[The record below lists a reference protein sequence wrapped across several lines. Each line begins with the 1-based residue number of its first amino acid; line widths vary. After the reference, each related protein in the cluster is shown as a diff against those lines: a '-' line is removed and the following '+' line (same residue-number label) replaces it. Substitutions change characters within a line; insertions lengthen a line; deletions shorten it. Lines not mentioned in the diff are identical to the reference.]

1 MNSTIANRVLL
12 CRRDLK
18 WDQDDLARLA
28 NVSRAYVS
36 DLERGKT
43 TNPTMDVIEA
53 LAKALGVRPEYLAG
67 WSDDALGED
76 RPANV
81 AEGHLVYD
89 AATPDERRRVQEALE
104 LLHELTPEYQ
114 GLALQVLG
122 TFRKAQNVRIIGD
135 E

>member
-1 MNSTIANRVLL
+1 MNTFAQRLL
-12 CRRDLK
+12 ISRRDLGMN
-18 WDQDDLARLA
+18 QDDLALKTG
-28 NVSRAYVS
+28 VSQSTISRI
-36 DLERGKT
+36 ERGVVEDIPFT
-43 TNPTMDVIEA
+43 TIEA

-76 RPANV
+76 RPTNV

-89 AATPDERRRVQEALE
+89 AATPDERRRVQEALD

>member
-1 MNSTIANRVLL
+1 MNTFAQRLL
-12 CRRDLK
+12 LTRRDEEMN
-18 WDQDDLARLA
+18 QDDLALKA
-28 NVSRAYVS
+28 GVSQSTISRI
-36 DLERGKT
+36 ERGVLEDIPLT
-43 TNPTMDVIEA
+43 TIEA

-81 AEGHLVYD
+81 AEGRLVYD
-89 AATPDERRRVQEALE
+89 AATPEERQLIQEALE
-104 LLHELTPEYQ
+104 LLHELSPEYQ
-114 GLALQVLG
+114 RLALQLLG